1 MVAVSREL
9 GHPNYF
15 SAATVLLAHGG
26 IIFLSVR
33 KCLRNGKETSTC
45 LKKV

>member
-1 MVAVSREL
+1 MVAFFREL
-9 GHPNYF
+9 GHANYF

-26 IIFLSVR
+26 IIFASVR